1 MVTNFKP
8 WNTIAKYYCIILLDK
23 GSSPHNVQSQLTQSS
38 NNNGDLVF
46 SMFDDSA
53 YFQEKFQSKDKIR
66 VNQVLSNYLENLN
79 CADTKFLREIT

>member
-23 GSSPHNVQSQLTQSS
+23 GSSPHNVQSQFTQCSKK
-38 NNNGDLVF
+38 NNYLVF

-53 YFQEKFQSKDKIR
+53 NFQAKFQSKDKNR
-66 VNQVLSNYLENLN
+66 ANQLYR
-79 CADTKFLREIT
+79 TI